1 MHSKREAVLT
11 GARLRRPFGLGD
23 QASAAKAGPNCI
35 GAMPEVSSTFGWY
48 RPQRLLS
55 PSEAHQS

>member
-11 GARLRRPFGLGD
+11 GARLRQPVGLGN
-23 QASAAKAGPNCI
+23 QANAVKAAANCI
-35 GAMPEVSSTFGWY
+35 GAMPEASSTFGWY

-55 PSEAHQS
+55 QSELDPS